1 MFLPGAEHAVYTLP
15 PDKLVKALHLSH
27 ARTLAYFGDAA
38 WSIAFLALM
47 VRFRAGSR
55 ISRLASRVT
64 HRPWLQGT
72 IVVPIWLLILTVASL
87 PVSFLMER
95 MDKAYGLSV
104 EPWSLWLADIGKSL
118 LINVPMETL
127 AVGVLYALMRHSAR
141 RWWLWFWLIS
151 LPVLVLGVYAAPIL
165 IDPVF
170 NHFTPL
176 AGKDPALVTRLQEV
190 AAKGHLEIPSSRIF
204 VMDAS
209 RKVTGPNAYVTGF
222 GGSKRIVVWDNTLNE
237 MPSDEIL
244 AVYGHEQGHYVL
256 NHIHKG
262 LLFSAVTMFVFFWIA
277 YRLMTW
283 LAPRFGTPVGEWSS
297 FGLLMLLVTI
307 LGFFAEPVGNAFSR
321 HIEHQ
326 ADVYGQEVI
335 HGLVPDSRA
344 AMVNSFQTLGE
355 LWLEAPTENP
365 FVVFWTFSHPPV
377 ADRYRFA
384 EQYDPWR
391 PGHSPKYVQA
401 Q

>member
-1 MFLPGAEHAVYTLP
+1 MFFPGAEHAAYTLP
-15 PDKLVKALHLSH
+15 PDKLAKALHLSH
-27 ARTLAYFGDAA
+27 ARTLAYFGDTA

-72 IVVPIWLLILTVASL
+72 IVVPIWLLILTAASL

-118 LINVPMETL
+118 LINIPMETL

-151 LPVLVLGVYAAPIL
+151 LPILVLGVYSAPVL
-165 IDPVF
+165 IDPIF

-176 AGKDPALVTRLQEV
+176 AGKDPALVQRLQEV

-222 GGSKRIVVWDNTLNE
+222 GGSKRIVVWDNTLTE
-237 MPSDEIL
+237 MTPDEIL

-262 LLFSAVTMFVFFWIA
+262 LIFSAVTMFVFFWVA

-283 LAPRFGTPVGEWSS
+283 LAPRFGTPIGEWSS
-297 FGLLMLLVTI
+297 FGLLMLLVTV

-326 ADVYGQEVI
+326 ADIYGQEVI
-335 HGLVPDSRA
+335 HGLVPDPRA
-344 AMVNSFQTLGE
+344 AMVDSFQTLGE
-355 LWLEAPTENP
+355 LWLEAPTENR
-365 FVVFWTFSHPPV
+365 FVVFWTYSHPPI

-384 EQYDPWR
+384 EHYHPWQ
-391 PGHSPKYVQA
+391 PGHTPKYVRSQ
-401 Q
+401 